1 MAPKSKSSLMD
12 ITERAKKAKWIITL
26 LPLIIWLKKEDT
38 ELLRTVRME
47 KKKSKTH
54 KGTSLQNDDEL
65 DTLVILK
72 GFIFHLIL

>member
-1 MAPKSKSSLMD
+1 MALKSKSSLMD
-12 ITERAKKAKWIITL
+12 ITERAKKAKLIISL

-38 ELLRTVRME
+38 ELLRIARME

-54 KGTSLQNDDEL
+54 KGTSLQNDEL

-72 GFIFHLIL
+72 GFAFLLIL

>member
-1 MAPKSKSSLMD
+1 MALKSKSSLMD
-12 ITERAKKAKWIITL
+12 ITERAKKAKWIISL

-38 ELLRTVRME
+38 ELLRIARME

-65 DTLVILK
+65 DTLDILK
-72 GFIFHLIL
+72 GFAFLLIL